1 MDQRKS
7 FYITTPIYYPSNKL
21 HIGNSYTTVA
31 ADAIARF
38 KRALGYDVHFLTGTD
53 EHGQKIQRQA
63 DRAGKPPREFVDEIV
78 SWIKELWRLLDIEY
92 DDFIRTTEGRHKE
105 KVAEIFKRFYE
116 QGDIYKGHYE
126 GWYCTPCE
134 SYWQERELQGG
145 ACPDCGRPVELVK
158 EECYFFRMS
167 RYAPRLLEYIETH
180 PEFIQPV
187 SRKNEMVN
195 NFLRPGLQDLSVSRT
210 SFGWGI
216 PVPFDPEHVIYVWLD
231 ALSNY
236 ITALNYGEADSLMER
251 YWPADLH
258 LIGKDILRF
267 HTIYWPIFLMALD
280 LPLPRTVFGH
290 GWLLLEGGKMS
301 KSKGNVIDPRVLVE
315 RYGSDAV
322 RYFLLRE
329 IPFGVDG
336 TFSLEALVNR
346 INTDLAND
354 FGNLVS
360 RTLTMVERYFEGLLP
375 TPAEGG
381 PGDEELSKMALQT
394 PLLMEEA
401 MDKLKI
407 SNALA
412 ALWRLVSRSN
422 KYIDENLPWELA
434 CSPDRSGR
442 LQTVIYNLVESIRFV
457 AVMVGPFMPRTP
469 ARIWEQLGIGHR
481 GELHTW
487 DSLGSWGRL
496 EPGTR
501 VARGEDLFPRR
512 NLPEELAWNR
522 PKLEMEATGS
532 AAVPPPGE
540 AAAPGLITLEQLR
553 RVDLRVARIIEA
565 AKVPGTDRLLEVKVD
580 LGQEGQ
586 RRVVA
591 GLAQHYRPDQL
602 TGLQVLFVA
611 NLQPVKL
618 RGILSEGM
626 LLAAVDG
633 KERLALT
640 TVDQPVTPGCKIS

>member
-1 MDQRKS
+1 MCKRRT

-38 KRALGYDVHFLTGTD
+38 KRALGYDVWFLTGTD

-63 DRAGKPPREFVDEIV
+63 ALAGKPAQEFVDEIV
-78 SWIKELWRLLDIEY
+78 CWIKDLWRVLDIDH
-92 DDFIRTTEGRHKE
+92 DDFIRTTEPRHKQ
-105 KVAEIFKRFYE
+105 KVAKIFNRFYE
-116 QGDIYKGHYE
+116 QGDIYKGQYR

-134 SYWQERELQGG
+134 SYWQERELQDGT
-145 ACPDCGRPVELVK
+145 CPDCGRPVELVT

-167 RYAPRLLEYIETH
+167 RYAPRLLKYIETH
-180 PEFIQPV
+180 PEFIQPA

-195 NFLRPGLQDLSVSRT
+195 NFLRPGLEDLSVSRT
-210 SFGWGI
+210 SFDWGI
-216 PVPFDPEHVIYVWLD
+216 PVPFDQKHVIYVWLD

-236 ITALNYGEADSLMER
+236 LTALNYGEADSLMDR
-251 YWPADLH
+251 FWPADVH

-290 GWLLLEGGKMS
+290 GWLLLEEGKMS
-301 KSKGNVIDPRVLVE
+301 KSKGNVVDPLVLVD

-329 IPFGVDG
+329 IPFGADG
-336 TFSLEALVNR
+336 TFSIEALVSR

-354 FGNLVS
+354 LGNLVS
-360 RTLTMVERYFEGLLP
+360 RTLTMAERYFKGLLP
-375 TPAEGG
+375 APVQAG
-381 PGDEELSKMALQT
+381 PGDDQLIQLALET
-394 PLLMEEA
+394 PRLMEEA
-401 MDKLKI
+401 MERLQI
-407 SNALA
+407 SDALA
-412 ALWRLVSRSN
+412 ILWKLVNRSN
-422 KYIDENLPWELA
+422 KYIDENSPWELA
-434 CSPDRSGR
+434 RHPEQQGR
-442 LQTVIYNLVESIRFV
+442 LQTVIYNLVESIRFT

-469 ARIWEQLGIGHR
+469 GRIWEQIKMGHQK
-481 GELHTW
+481 ELHSW
-487 DSLGSWGRL
+487 DSLQSWGQL
-496 EPGTR
+496 KPGTKI
-501 VARGEDLFPRR
+501 VRGEDLFPRR
-512 NLPEELAWNR
+512 NLPEELAWSR
-522 PKLEMEATGS
+522 PEVTVTGK
-532 AAVPPPGE
+532 
-540 AAAPGLITLEQLR
+540 AAAPSPKADTRQQGLITLEQLR
-553 RVDLRVARIIEA
+553 QVDLRVARIIDA
-565 AKVPGTDRLLEVKVD
+565 VRVPGTDKLLEVKVD
-580 LGQEGQ
+580 LGENGQ

-591 GLAQHYRPDQL
+591 GLARHYRPEQL

-626 LLAAVDG
+626 LLAAVDDG
-633 KERLALT
+633 GHLALT

>member
-1 MDQRKS
+1 MSKQET

-38 KRALGYDVHFLTGTD
+38 KRALGYDVWFLTGTD

-63 DRAGKPPREFVDEIV
+63 ALAGKPTQEFVDEIV
-78 SWIKELWRLLDIEY
+78 GWIKDLWRLLDIDY
-92 DDFIRTTEGRHKE
+92 DDFIRTTEPRHKQ
-105 KVAEIFKRFYE
+105 KVAKIFNRFYE
-116 QGDIYKGHYE
+116 QGDIYKGQYE

-134 SYWQERELQGG
+134 SYWQERELQDGK
-145 ACPDCGRPVELVK
+145 CPDCYRRVELVA

-167 RYAPRLLEYIETH
+167 RYAPRLLEHIEAH

-195 NFLRPGLQDLSVSRT
+195 NFLRPGLEDLSVSRT
-210 SFGWGI
+210 SFDWGI
-216 PVPFDPEHVIYVWLD
+216 PVPFDQKHVIYVWLD

-236 ITALNYGEADSLMER
+236 LTALNYGEPDSLVDH
-251 YWPADLH
+251 YWPADIH

-290 GWLLLEGGKMS
+290 GWLLLDEGKMS
-301 KSKGNVIDPRVLVE
+301 KSKGNVVDPLVLID

-329 IPFGVDG
+329 IPFGADG
-336 TFSLEALVNR
+336 TFSIEALVSR

-354 FGNLVS
+354 LGNLVS
-360 RTLTMVERYFEGLLP
+360 RTLTMAERYFKGQLP
-375 TPAEGG
+375 APEQAG
-381 PGDEELSKMALQT
+381 PGDDELIQLALET
-394 PLLMEEA
+394 PRLMEEA
-401 MDKLKI
+401 MDRLQI
-407 SNALA
+407 SDALA
-412 ALWRLVSRSN
+412 VLWKLVNRSN
-422 KYIDENLPWELA
+422 KYIDENSPWELA
-434 CSPDRSGR
+434 RHPEQQGR
-442 LQTVIYNLVESIRFV
+442 LQTVIYNLLESIRFA

-469 ARIWEQLGIGHR
+469 DRIWEQIKVGQQK
-481 GELHTW
+481 ELHTW
-487 DSLGSWGRL
+487 ESLQIWGQL
-496 EPGTR
+496 KPGTE
-501 VARGEDLFPRR
+501 VARGKDLFPRR
-512 NLPEELAWNR
+512 NLPEELAWSSSEVKAKAKTAL
-522 PKLEMEATGS
+522 PSPEIESKQ
-532 AAVPPPGE
+532 
-540 AAAPGLITLEQLR
+540 GLITLEQLR
-553 RVDLRVARIIEA
+553 LVDLRVARIIDA
-565 AKVPGTDRLLEVKVD
+565 SRVPGTDKLLEVKLD
-580 LGQEGQ
+580 LGEDGQ

-591 GLAQHYRPDQL
+591 GLARHYRPEDL
-602 TGLQVLFVA
+602 TGQQVLFVA

-626 LLAAVDG
+626 LLAAVDDG
-633 KERLALT
+633 GCLALT